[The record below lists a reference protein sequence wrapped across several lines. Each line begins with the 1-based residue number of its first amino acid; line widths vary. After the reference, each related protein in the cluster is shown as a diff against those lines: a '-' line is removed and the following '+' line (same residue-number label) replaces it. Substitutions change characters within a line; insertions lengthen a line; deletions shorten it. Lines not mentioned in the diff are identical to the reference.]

1 MTIALVEEAVAS
13 GARLEKACEVVG
25 ISTRTL
31 ERWRVD
37 DECVDRRAGPRHAP
51 AHQLSAAEKA
61 KVLEVANSPEFR
73 DKSPKQI
80 VPLLADRGIYIASE
94 ATFYR
99 VLREADQLKH
109 RGRARPPKAQ
119 RPKELIAKAPNQVW
133 CWDITYLRAAV
144 RGTFYF
150 LYLVVD
156 VFSRKIVAWT
166 VEAEESQDLAVDM
179 IERAT
184 REHRVPENALVLH
197 ADNGGPMKGSTM
209 VTTLQR
215 LGIMPSFSRPRV
227 SDDNAY
233 AEALFKTLKY
243 RPEYPRKPFADI
255 EAAKRWV
262 EDFVRWYNTE
272 HLHSAIRYVTPE
284 DRHAGR
290 DVEILAARKDVY
302 RAAKGRRPRRWS
314 GDIRNWNPVGEVA
327 LNKRHPD
334 LASAREVLH

>member
-1 MTIALVEEAVAS
+1 MTITLIDEAVAS
-13 GARLEKACEVVG
+13 GARVEKACDIVG

-31 ERWRVD
+31 ERWRA
-37 DECVDRRAGPRHAP
+37 DEECIDRRAGPRHAP
-51 AHQLSAAEKA
+51 AHQLTAAEKA
-61 KVLEVANSPEFR
+61 KILEVANSPEFR

-80 VPLLADRGIYIASE
+80 VPTLADRGEYFGSE
-94 ATFYR
+94 ASFYR

-109 RGRARPPKAQ
+109 RGRARRPSAR
-119 RPKELIAKAPNQVW
+119 RPKELIAKAPNQIW

-166 VEAEESQDLAVDM
+166 VETEESQDLAVDM

-184 REHRVPENALVLH
+184 REQRVPENALVLH

-209 VTTLQR
+209 VATLQR

-233 AEALFKTLKY
+233 AESLFKTLKY
-243 RPEYPRKPFADI
+243 RPEYPRKPFASL
-255 EAAKRWV
+255 EAARRWV
-262 EDFVRWYNTE
+262 QDFVAWYNGE
-272 HLHSAIRYVTPE
+272 HLHSAIRYVTPN
-284 DRHAGR
+284 DRHEGR
-290 DVEILAARKDVY
+290 DVAILAARKDVY
-302 RAAKGRRPRRWS
+302 RAAKSRTPRRWA

-334 LASAREVLH
+334 LASAKEVLH